1 MFDGNRVTAHTRSRY
16 PIFQSPMTW
25 IARAPLVSAVSA
37 AGAMGLLENSIRD
50 LTVTKREFT
59 TIRAN
64 TNQPFGVSLPIRYL
78 QMDPAEEKAIID
90 WLLGQGIHFVTTSA
104 GDPTRY
110 TKMLKAAGVTV
121 YHATATLRGAQKAVD
136 AGVDGLIVEGAE
148 SAGIRNPEEV
158 HTFALLQAVRE
169 AVDVPIVA
177 AGGIVD
183 GRGMAAA
190 FALGAE
196 GVTMGTRFVA
206 SFESPVHLNYKQ
218 AIVAAP
224 ITGTSLVDNPPRARS
239 RGLRT
244 PYAVEVAEGKRER
257 LARNATLDMLYVN
270 GDVDNTHGAAG
281 ESAGIRNPEEV
292 HTFALLQAV
301 REVVDVPIVAAG
313 GIVDG
318 RGMAAAFALGAE
330 GVTMGTRF
338 VASFES
344 PVHVNYKNAI
354 VAAPLTGTI
363 MTDNPP
369 RARSRGL
376 RTPYS
381 VEVSEGKRER
391 LPRGGLIDMLYVQGD
406 VDNTSGAAGESAGL
420 IHELKSVHQIVDE
433 TIAGFWREIDRLARL
448 RPI

>member
-1 MFDGNRVTAHTRSRY
+1 MFEGNRVTAHTRSRY

-25 IARAPLVSAVSA
+25 IARAPLVTAVSA
-37 AGAMGLLENSIRD
+37 AGGMGLLENSIRD
-50 LTVTKREFT
+50 LSVTTREFSA
-59 TIRAN
+59 IRAA
-64 TNQPFGVSLPIRYL
+64 TNQPFGVNLPIRYL
-78 QMDPAEEKAIID
+78 QMDPKEEKAIID

-110 TKMLKAAGVTV
+110 TRLLKDAGVTV
-121 YHATATLRGAQKAVD
+121 YHATATLRGAIKAVEE

-169 AVDVPIVA
+169 RVDVPLVA

-206 SFESPVHLNYKQ
+206 SHESPVH
-218 AIVAAP
+218 I
-224 ITGTSLVDNPPRARS
+224 
-239 RGLRT
+239 
-244 PYAVEVAEGKRER
+244 
-257 LARNATLDMLYVN
+257 
-270 GDVDNTHGAAG
+270 
-281 ESAGIRNPEEV
+281 
-292 HTFALLQAV
+292 
-301 REVVDVPIVAAG
+301 
-313 GIVDG
+313 
-318 RGMAAAFALGAE
+318 
-330 GVTMGTRF
+330 
-338 VASFES
+338 
-344 PVHVNYKNAI
+344 NYKNAI
-354 VAAPLTGTI
+354 VAAPVTGTI

-391 LPRGGLIDMLYVQGD
+391 LARGSLIDALYVNGD

-420 IHELKSVHQIVDE
+420 IHEIKSVRQIIDH
-433 TIAGFWREIDRLARL
+433 TIEGFWREIDRLAALRL
-448 RPI
+448 RP

>member
-25 IARAPLVSAVSA
+25 IARAPLVTAVSA
-37 AGAMGLLENSIRD
+37 AGGMGLLENSIRD
-50 LTVTKREFT
+50 LTVTTKEFT
-59 TIRAN
+59 AIRAA
-64 TNQPFGVSLPIRYL
+64 TNQPFGVNLPIRYL
-78 QMDPAEEKAIID
+78 QMDPKEEMAIID

-110 TKMLKAAGVTV
+110 TRLLKDAGVTV
-121 YHATATLRGAQKAVD
+121 YHATATLRGAIKAVEE

-169 AVDVPIVA
+169 RVDVPLVA

-206 SFESPVHLNYKQ
+206 SHESPVH
-218 AIVAAP
+218 I
-224 ITGTSLVDNPPRARS
+224 
-239 RGLRT
+239 
-244 PYAVEVAEGKRER
+244 
-257 LARNATLDMLYVN
+257 
-270 GDVDNTHGAAG
+270 
-281 ESAGIRNPEEV
+281 
-292 HTFALLQAV
+292 
-301 REVVDVPIVAAG
+301 
-313 GIVDG
+313 
-318 RGMAAAFALGAE
+318 
-330 GVTMGTRF
+330 
-338 VASFES
+338 
-344 PVHVNYKNAI
+344 NYKNAI
-354 VAAPLTGTI
+354 VAAPVTGTI

-381 VEVSEGKRER
+381 VEVAEGRRER
-391 LPRGGLIDMLYVQGD
+391 LARGSLIDALYVNGD

-420 IHELKSVHQIVDE
+420 IHEIKSVREIIDH
-433 TIAGFWREIDRLARL
+433 TIAGFWREIDRLAAL
-448 RPI
+448 RPRQ

>member
-1 MFDGNRVTAHTRSRY
+1 
-16 PIFQSPMTW
+16 MTW

-50 LTVTKREFT
+50 LSVTIREFT
-59 TIRAN
+59 AIRAA
-64 TNQPFGVSLPIRYL
+64 TNQPFGVNLPVRYL
-78 QMDPAEEKAIID
+78 QMDPKEEKAIID

-110 TKMLKAAGVTV
+110 TRLLKDAGVTV
-121 YHATATLRGAQKAVD
+121 YHATATLRGAIKAVEE

-148 SAGIRNPEEV
+148 SAGIRNPDEV

-169 AVDVPIVA
+169 RVDVPIVA

-206 SFESPVHLNYKQ
+206 SFESPVHPNYKQ
-218 AIVAAP
+218 
-224 ITGTSLVDNPPRARS
+224 
-239 RGLRT
+239 
-244 PYAVEVAEGKRER
+244 
-257 LARNATLDMLYVN
+257 
-270 GDVDNTHGAAG
+270 
-281 ESAGIRNPEEV
+281 
-292 HTFALLQAV
+292 
-301 REVVDVPIVAAG
+301 
-313 GIVDG
+313 
-318 RGMAAAFALGAE
+318 
-330 GVTMGTRF
+330 
-338 VASFES
+338 
-344 PVHVNYKNAI
+344 AI

-381 VEVSEGKRER
+381 TGVAEGKRER
-391 LPRGGLIDMLYVQGD
+391 LPRDATLDMLYVKGD
-406 VDNTSGAAGESAGL
+406 VENTSGAAGESAGL
-420 IHELKSVHQIVDE
+420 IHGIKSVQQIVDE
-433 TIAGFWREIDRLARL
+433 TIVGFWREIDRLAGL
-448 RPI
+448 RPRHGGTPGA

>member
-50 LTVTKREFT
+50 LSVTTREFT
-59 TIRAN
+59 AIRAA
-64 TNQPFGVSLPIRYL
+64 TNQPFGVNLPIRYL
-78 QMDPAEEKAIID
+78 QMDPKEEKAIID
-90 WLLGQGIHFVTTSA
+90 WLLAQGIHFVTTSA

-110 TKMLKAAGVTV
+110 TRLLKDAGVTV
-121 YHATATLRGAQKAVD
+121 YHATATLRGAIKAVEE

-169 AVDVPIVA
+169 RVDVPLVA

-206 SFESPVHLNYKQ
+206 SFESPVHLNYK
-218 AIVAAP
+218 
-224 ITGTSLVDNPPRARS
+224 
-239 RGLRT
+239 
-244 PYAVEVAEGKRER
+244 
-257 LARNATLDMLYVN
+257 
-270 GDVDNTHGAAG
+270 
-281 ESAGIRNPEEV
+281 
-292 HTFALLQAV
+292 
-301 REVVDVPIVAAG
+301 
-313 GIVDG
+313 
-318 RGMAAAFALGAE
+318 
-330 GVTMGTRF
+330 
-338 VASFES
+338 
-344 PVHVNYKNAI
+344 NAI
-354 VAAPLTGTI
+354 VAAPVTGTI

-381 VEVSEGKRER
+381 VGVSDGSRER
-391 LPRGGLIDMLYVQGD
+391 IARNATLDMLYVQGD
-406 VDNTSGAAGESAGL
+406 VENTSGAAGESAGL
-420 IHELKSVHQIVDE
+420 IHEIKSVQQIVDH
-433 TIAGFWREIDRLARL
+433 TIEGFWREIDRLAAL
-448 RPI
+448 RPARR

>member
-1 MFDGNRVTAHTRSRY
+1 MFAGNRVTAHTRSRY

-37 AGAMGLLENSIRD
+37 AGGMGLLENSIRD
-50 LTVTKREFT
+50 LSVTTREFT
-59 TIRAN
+59 TIRAA
-64 TNQPFGVSLPIRYL
+64 TNQPFGVNLPIRYL
-78 QMDPAEEKAIID
+78 QMDPKEEDAIID
-90 WLLGQGIHFVTTSA
+90 WLLGQGVHFVTTSA

-110 TKMLKAAGVTV
+110 TRRLKDAGVVV
-121 YHATATLRGAQKAVD
+121 YHATATLRGAVKAVE

-169 AVDVPIVA
+169 KVDVPIVA

-206 SFESPVHLNYKQ
+206 SHESPVH
-218 AIVAAP
+218 P
-224 ITGTSLVDNPPRARS
+224 
-239 RGLRT
+239 
-244 PYAVEVAEGKRER
+244 
-257 LARNATLDMLYVN
+257 
-270 GDVDNTHGAAG
+270 
-281 ESAGIRNPEEV
+281 
-292 HTFALLQAV
+292 
-301 REVVDVPIVAAG
+301 
-313 GIVDG
+313 
-318 RGMAAAFALGAE
+318 
-330 GVTMGTRF
+330 
-338 VASFES
+338 
-344 PVHVNYKNAI
+344 NYKNAI
-354 VAAPLTGTI
+354 VTAPITGTM

-391 LPRGGLIDMLYVQGD
+391 LPRNATLDMLYVQGD
-406 VDNTSGAAGESAGL
+406 VENTSGAAGESAGL
-420 IHELKSVHQIVDE
+420 IHEIKSVQEIIDD
-433 TIAGFWREIDRLARL
+433 TIGGFWREIDRLANL
-448 RPI
+448 RPRAS

>member
-1 MFDGNRVTAHTRSRY
+1 MFDDNRVTAHTRSRY

-25 IARAPLVSAVSA
+25 IARAPLVTAVSA
-37 AGAMGLLENSIRD
+37 AGGMGLLENSIRD
-50 LTVTKREFT
+50 LSVTTREFT
-59 TIRAN
+59 AIRAA
-64 TNQPFGVSLPIRYL
+64 TNQPFGVNLPIRYL
-78 QMDPAEEKAIID
+78 QMDPKEEKAIID

-110 TKMLKAAGVTV
+110 TRLLKDAGVTV
-121 YHATATLRGAQKAVD
+121 YHATATLRGAIKAVEE

-148 SAGIRNPEEV
+148 SAGIRNPDEV

-169 AVDVPIVA
+169 RVDVPLVA

-206 SFESPVHLNYKQ
+206 SFESPVH
-218 AIVAAP
+218 P
-224 ITGTSLVDNPPRARS
+224 
-239 RGLRT
+239 
-244 PYAVEVAEGKRER
+244 
-257 LARNATLDMLYVN
+257 
-270 GDVDNTHGAAG
+270 
-281 ESAGIRNPEEV
+281 
-292 HTFALLQAV
+292 
-301 REVVDVPIVAAG
+301 
-313 GIVDG
+313 
-318 RGMAAAFALGAE
+318 
-330 GVTMGTRF
+330 
-338 VASFES
+338 
-344 PVHVNYKNAI
+344 NYKNAI
-354 VAAPLTGTI
+354 VAAPVTGTI

-391 LPRGGLIDMLYVQGD
+391 LARGNLIDALYVNGD

-420 IHELKSVHQIVDE
+420 IHEIKSVRQIIDH
-433 TIAGFWREIDRLARL
+433 TIEGFWREIDRLAAL
-448 RPI
+448 RPRQ

>member
-25 IARAPLVSAVSA
+25 IARAPLVTAVSA
-37 AGAMGLLENSIRD
+37 AGGMGLLENSIRD
-50 LTVTKREFT
+50 LSVTTREFT
-59 TIRAN
+59 AIRAA
-64 TNQPFGVSLPIRYL
+64 TNQPFGVNLPIRYL
-78 QMDPAEEKAIID
+78 QMDPKEEKAIID

-110 TKMLKAAGVTV
+110 TKLLKDAGVTV
-121 YHATATLRGAQKAVD
+121 YHATATLRGAIKAVEE

-169 AVDVPIVA
+169 RVDVPLVA

-206 SFESPVHLNYKQ
+206 SFESPVH
-218 AIVAAP
+218 I
-224 ITGTSLVDNPPRARS
+224 
-239 RGLRT
+239 
-244 PYAVEVAEGKRER
+244 
-257 LARNATLDMLYVN
+257 
-270 GDVDNTHGAAG
+270 
-281 ESAGIRNPEEV
+281 
-292 HTFALLQAV
+292 
-301 REVVDVPIVAAG
+301 
-313 GIVDG
+313 
-318 RGMAAAFALGAE
+318 
-330 GVTMGTRF
+330 
-338 VASFES
+338 
-344 PVHVNYKNAI
+344 NYKNAI
-354 VAAPLTGTI
+354 VAAPVTGTI

-391 LPRGGLIDMLYVQGD
+391 LARGSLIDALYVNGD

-420 IHELKSVHQIVDE
+420 IHEIKSVREIIDH
-433 TIAGFWREIDRLARL
+433 TIAGFWREIDRLAAL
-448 RPI
+448 RPRQ

>member
-1 MFDGNRVTAHTRSRY
+1 MFDSNRVTAHTRSRY

-25 IARAPLVSAVSA
+25 IARAPLVTAVSA
-37 AGAMGLLENSIRD
+37 AGGMGLLENSIRD
-50 LTVTKREFT
+50 LSVTTSEFT
-59 TIRAN
+59 AIRAA
-64 TNQPFGVSLPIRYL
+64 TNQPFGVNLPIRYL
-78 QMDPAEEKAIID
+78 QMDPKEEKAIID

-110 TKMLKAAGVTV
+110 TKLLKDAGVTV
-121 YHATATLRGAQKAVD
+121 YHATATLRGAIKAVEE

-169 AVDVPIVA
+169 RVDVPLVA

-206 SFESPVHLNYKQ
+206 SFESPVH
-218 AIVAAP
+218 I
-224 ITGTSLVDNPPRARS
+224 
-239 RGLRT
+239 
-244 PYAVEVAEGKRER
+244 
-257 LARNATLDMLYVN
+257 
-270 GDVDNTHGAAG
+270 
-281 ESAGIRNPEEV
+281 
-292 HTFALLQAV
+292 
-301 REVVDVPIVAAG
+301 
-313 GIVDG
+313 
-318 RGMAAAFALGAE
+318 
-330 GVTMGTRF
+330 
-338 VASFES
+338 
-344 PVHVNYKNAI
+344 NYKNAI
-354 VAAPLTGTI
+354 VAAPVTGTI

-391 LPRGGLIDMLYVQGD
+391 LARGNLIDALYVNGD

-420 IHELKSVHQIVDE
+420 IHDIKSVRQIIDH
-433 TIAGFWREIDRLARL
+433 TIEGFWREIDRLAAL
-448 RPI
+448 RPR